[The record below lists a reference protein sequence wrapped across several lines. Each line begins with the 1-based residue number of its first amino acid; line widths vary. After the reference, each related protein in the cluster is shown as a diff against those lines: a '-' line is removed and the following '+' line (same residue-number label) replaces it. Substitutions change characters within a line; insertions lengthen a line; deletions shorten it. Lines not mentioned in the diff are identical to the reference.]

1 MVNSEEEFDVVQAN
15 VQSVVKGN
23 LKYVTMRSGSL
34 VFASLIT
41 NGQPVMEWRLK
52 EGLQLQ
58 AGGIVKHEYIKI
70 SGSSPIIQSRRDIGW
85 ALK

>member
-1 MVNSEEEFDVVQAN
+1 MVNSEEEFDVVQTN

-41 NGQPVMEWRLK
+41 NGQPVME
-52 EGLQLQ
+52 
-58 AGGIVKHEYIKI
+58 
-70 SGSSPIIQSRRDIGW
+70 
-85 ALK
+85 